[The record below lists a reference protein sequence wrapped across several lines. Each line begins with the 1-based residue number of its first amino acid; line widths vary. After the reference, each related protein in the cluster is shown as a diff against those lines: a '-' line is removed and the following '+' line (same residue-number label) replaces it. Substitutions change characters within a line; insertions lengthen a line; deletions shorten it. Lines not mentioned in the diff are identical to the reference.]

1 MKLIF
6 SLILLLLILN
16 EGTAMHVLKHFDQ
29 DIMRIKE
36 YYAEGDTS
44 RVFSIFMKMLIQTKS
59 LYKELNIPH
68 PEIKGESETDNCLF
82 MLEELA
88 GLLHNQNWVDI
99 YQEIYVKMHN
109 IQQKCTNADFVE
121 LGPDNGFDD
130 KCALCSVLSR
140 VMENYI
146 TYHRR
151 DVAHF
156 VEH

>member
-6 SLILLLLILN
+6 SLMLLLLILN

-68 PEIKGESETDNCLF
+68 P
-82 MLEELA
+82 
-88 GLLHNQNWVDI
+88 
-99 YQEIYVKMHN
+99 
-109 IQQKCTNADFVE
+109 
-121 LGPDNGFDD
+121 
-130 KCALCSVLSR
+130 
-140 VMENYI
+140 
-146 TYHRR
+146 
-151 DVAHF
+151 
-156 VEH
+156 